1 MICPKCAL
9 EQPEASECG
18 RCGVIVARYRRPATS
33 ASDKAPVE
41 RPEPPL
47 RHGSRGIGLLEWLS
61 LAAVVVLVTVW
72 VVRRDR
78 TRHAPEASLHTV
90 ARGTSVAPSRPL
102 VTGADWTPP
111 PVPAAAP
118 VADPTQSARS
128 EVLPT
133 ARCPLS
139 DHGFGAPPAR
149 GRVTSDWYTNPGDLQ
164 RPFSEQESAEAP
176 LVVYVYTDWC
186 QYCRAF
192 ERGLLTSSVVDQY
205 LRDNAVKLRLNPET
219 SSEANALSHK
229 LGVKGY
235 PTFLV
240 SIPGDT
246 PQPVS
251 IYREGTQLKAP
262 EEFIKTI
269 EGDVVRGAESL
280 LQAGRRAREAGDF
293 RESVRLL
300 TMALRITSGEP
311 RAYLERGLS
320 LAESGATDDALDDLA
335 RVARERPDEIFAY
348 QYADYLLGRLG
359 RWDEVIACWTGALER
374 NSSSGK
380 AYLARARALQQKG
393 LRGLSQSDADKACT
407 LGESE
412 GCRRVSALVGTP
424 DR

>member
-1 MICPKCAL
+1 
-9 EQPEASECG
+9 
-18 RCGVIVARYRRPATS
+18 VVA
-33 ASDKAPVE
+33 
-41 RPEPPL
+41 
-47 RHGSRGIGLLEWLS
+47 
-61 LAAVVVLVTVW
+61 LVTVW

-78 TRHAPEASLHTV
+78 TRHALEASP
-90 ARGTSVAPSRPL
+90 RSVAPTMAVAPRPL
-102 VTGADWTPP
+102 GTGADRTPP
-111 PVPAAAP
+111 PVAMPAGTE
-118 VADPTQSARS
+118 ADPTPSDRS

-139 DHGFGAPPAR
+139 DHGFGAPPAH
-149 GRVTSDWYTNPGDLQ
+149 GRVSADWYTSPGDLQ

-192 ERGLLTSSVVDQY
+192 ERGLLTSSLVDQY

-219 SSEANALSHK
+219 SREANALSHK

-235 PTFLV
+235 PTFIV
-240 SIPGDT
+240 SVPGDT
-246 PQPVS
+246 PQHVS
-251 IYREGTQLKAP
+251 IYGEGTQLKAP
-262 EEFIKTI
+262 EEFIKAI
-269 EGDVVRGAESL
+269 EGGVSRGAEKL
-280 LQAGRRAREAGDF
+280 LQDGRRAREAGDL

-300 TMALRITSGEP
+300 TLAIRITAGEP

-320 LAESGATDDALDDLA
+320 LAESGATDEALDDLA
-335 RVARERPDEIFAY
+335 RVTRERPDEIFAY

-380 AYLARARALQQKG
+380 AYLARARALGQKG
-393 LRGLSQSDADKACT
+393 LRGLSRSDADKACS

-424 DR
+424 AR

>member
-18 RCGVIVARYRRPATS
+18 RCGVIVARYRRPVTS
-33 ASDKAPVE
+33 PSDKAPLE
-41 RPEPPL
+41 ISKPPL
-47 RHGSRGIGLLEWLS
+47 RQGSRSIGLLEWLS
-61 LAAVVVLVTVW
+61 LAAVVALVTVW

-78 TRHAPEASLHTV
+78 TRHGAEAS
-90 ARGTSVAPSRPL
+90 RSVAPTTDVAPPPL
-102 VTGADWTPP
+102 AMGADRTPP
-111 PVPAAAP
+111 PVTMPAGTP
-118 VADPTQSARS
+118 EADQTSSNRS
-128 EVLPT
+128 EALPT

-139 DHGFGAPPAR
+139 DHGFGAPPAH
-149 GRVTSDWYTNPGDLQ
+149 GRVSSDWYTSPGDLQ

-186 QYCRAF
+186 PYCRAF

-205 LRDNAVKLRLNPET
+205 LRDNTVKLRLNPET
-219 SSEANALSHK
+219 SREANALSHK

-240 SIPGDT
+240 SVPGDT

-251 IYREGTQLKAP
+251 IYAEGTHLKAP
-262 EEFIKTI
+262 EEFIKEI
-269 EGDVVRGAESL
+269 EGGVVRGAESL
-280 LQAGRRAREAGDF
+280 LQAGRRAREARDF

-300 TMALRITSGEP
+300 TMALRITAGEP

-320 LAESGATDDALDDLA
+320 LAESGSTDEALDDLA

-374 NSSSGK
+374 NASSGK
-380 AYLARARALQQKG
+380 AYLARARALGRKG
-393 LRGLSQSDADKACT
+393 LRGLSQSDADKASA

-412 GCRRVSALVGTP
+412 GCRRVSMLVGTP
-424 DR
+424 AR

>member
-1 MICPKCAL
+1 
-9 EQPEASECG
+9 
-18 RCGVIVARYRRPATS
+18 
-33 ASDKAPVE
+33 
-41 RPEPPL
+41 
-47 RHGSRGIGLLEWLS
+47 
-61 LAAVVVLVTVW
+61 
-72 VVRRDR
+72 
-78 TRHAPEASLHTV
+78 
-90 ARGTSVAPSRPL
+90 

-111 PVPAAAP
+111 PVTMPAAVP
-118 VADPTQSARS
+118 VADPTPSDRS

-164 RPFSEQESAEAP
+164 RPFGEQESAEVP

-219 SSEANALSHK
+219 SREANALSHK

-251 IYREGTQLKAP
+251 IYSEGTQLKAP

-269 EGDVVRGAESL
+269 EGGVVRGAESL

-320 LAESGATDDALDDLA
+320 LAESGATDEALDDLA
-335 RVARERPDEIFAY
+335 RVARERPEEIFAY

-380 AYLARARALQQKG
+380 AYLARARALRQKG
-393 LRGLSQSDADKACT
+393 LRGLSQSDADKACA